1 MPTIQADALHYLLR
15 ETAMRL
21 DALMKQP
28 LSLPTVPKI
37 AARLI
42 STFDQDEVDLQEIA
56 RCISTDPVLTAKLL
70 KVANSAFFGLSRA
83 ASSVS
88 DAINVLGLVK
98 VRALVLGAILDV
110 SFHSV
115 PGMKLEQFWR
125 YSLNTATLARSICL
139 PLRIDE
145 NTAFTAGLL
154 HAIGELI
161 MHAGMPEA
169 MSELSQHV
177 DPLSLRRGEAE
188 TVMFGYTFADV
199 GASLARS
206 WKFPK
211 RIVDAIEHQLM
222 PFENGNYEPISGAI
236 HLASWRCRAEENNLS
251 GNQLVNTYPDAI
263 GLALGVDP
271 DRLLGGVTI
280 VRQTANGPESPESS
294 ENSKEN
300 AHPVSA

>member
-1 MPTIQADALHYLLR
+1 
-15 ETAMRL
+15 MRL

-42 STFDQDEVDLQEIA
+42 STFDQDEVDLQDIA

-98 VRALVLGAILDV
+98 VRALVLGTILDV

-125 YSLNTATLARSICL
+125 YSLNTATLARTICL

-154 HAIGELI
+154 HGIGELI

-169 MSELSQHV
+169 MCELNQHV
-177 DPLSLRRGEAE
+177 DPLALRRGEAE
-188 TVMFGYTFADV
+188 TAMFGYTFADV

-211 RIVDAIEHQLM
+211 RIVDAIEHQLT

-236 HLASWRCRAEENNLS
+236 HLAAWRCRAEESNLS
-251 GNQLVNTYPDAI
+251 GNQLVNTYPDTI
-263 GLALGVDP
+263 GIALGVDP
-271 DRLLGGVTI
+271 DSLLGGVTI
-280 VRQTANGPESPESS
+280 VRQTADGPVTPECPDHA
-294 ENSKEN
+294 EH
-300 AHPVSA
+300 ADHRHAVAA